1 MVRQYPSHEKSTRLA
16 QEVISR
22 GENSSVTLWGKR
34 RRVEMSTD
42 RLYSARIVTTRLMKI
57 RPDLQEVISR
67 EAFSVTCVVEE
78 AEEDCWQIVNANDM

>member
-1 MVRQYPSHEKSTRLA
+1 
-16 QEVISR
+16 
-22 GENSSVTLWGKR
+22 
-34 RRVEMSTD
+34 MSAD

-78 AEEDCWQIVNANDM
+78 AEEDCWLSFVNIQDGEPGR